1 MSSQGA
7 VHASPVLGNTGS
19 GKGAL
24 DTWRFHRQRGGRTQ
38 SPCVLSRTLAVE
50 RGCG

>member
-19 GKGAL
+19 G
-24 DTWRFHRQRGGRTQ
+24 QRGSGHLAVP
-38 SPCVLSRTLAVE
+38 SAAWWPDSEPVCLSRTLAVE